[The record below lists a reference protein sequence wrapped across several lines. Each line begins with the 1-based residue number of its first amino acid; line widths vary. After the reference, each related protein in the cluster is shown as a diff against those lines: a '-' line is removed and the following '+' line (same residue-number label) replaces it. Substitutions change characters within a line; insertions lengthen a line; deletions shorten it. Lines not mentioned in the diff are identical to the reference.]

1 MLSLVSETDFFFLM
15 WFDRETTKEEKKA
28 TRKVLQSFPYITTLT
43 RSVKQLSNIRDLRD
57 RD

>member
-1 MLSLVSETDFFFLM
+1 M